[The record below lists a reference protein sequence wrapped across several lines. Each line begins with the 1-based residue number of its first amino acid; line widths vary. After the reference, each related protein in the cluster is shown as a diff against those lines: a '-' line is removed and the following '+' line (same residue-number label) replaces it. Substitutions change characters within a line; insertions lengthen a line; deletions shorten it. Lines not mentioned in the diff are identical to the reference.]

1 MATMEE
7 RFDLLMN
14 PPKVLKVRMI
24 VAALHGV
31 DLDRISETH
40 GEVRARMRQTLKRN
54 LDWEYEMALKVA
66 SQRHSQG
73 RPEIATTSKE

>member
-7 RFDLLMN
+7 RFDLLLN
-14 PPKVLKVRMI
+14 PPKMLKVRMI
-24 VAALHGV
+24 IAALHGV

-40 GEVRARMRQTLKRN
+40 WGVRAKLRQTLKRN
-54 LDWEYEMALKVA
+54 LDWEYEMALKVM

-73 RPEIATTSKE
+73 RPEIATT